1 MIPGAD
7 IRHDP
12 TLPWG
17 HWMRTVKPRY
27 QSVVI
32 VDEHGQEWRTLRD
45 AFWRGRLQMSTE
57 NSRIVD
63 EGLELILAVMSSKT
77 GARVPFGEDVVGLY
91 GGNDRFYQW
100 HTHWLQAVGLL
111 EQGPGPFGA
120 RATSEGASVVRL
132 LLATRPPE
140 LAAIPIGAEALRAF
154 GPPDSPTECDRD
166 TYEAADGPCAAYPYA
181 VVREDRWRQ
190 YRVAMLHRDSHD
202 VIPMART
209 IWTVTCPDRATRDRL
224 YHWLY
229 GRMYRWSAWGE
240 MAKKSGSQALT
251 QHLLALIASDPAFG
265 RRADENPAPSIA
277 IDLDARS

>member
-1 MIPGAD
+1 MIPGAE

-111 EQGPGPFGA
+111 ERGPGPFGA
-120 RATSEGASVVRL
+120 RATDEGASVVRL
-132 LLATRPPE
+132 LLATRSPE
-140 LAAIPIGAEALRAF
+140 LATIPVGAEALRAF
-154 GPPDSPTECDRD
+154 GPPDSPTECDRS

-181 VVREDRWRQ
+181 IVREDRWRQ
-190 YRVAMLHRDSHD
+190 YRFAMLHRDPDD

-209 IWTVTCPDRATRDRL
+209 IWTVTCPDGATRDRL

-229 GRMYRWSAWGE
+229 DRIYRWSAWGE
-240 MAKKSGSQALT
+240 IAKKSGSQALT

-265 RRADENPAPSIA
+265 RRADENRAPSIA